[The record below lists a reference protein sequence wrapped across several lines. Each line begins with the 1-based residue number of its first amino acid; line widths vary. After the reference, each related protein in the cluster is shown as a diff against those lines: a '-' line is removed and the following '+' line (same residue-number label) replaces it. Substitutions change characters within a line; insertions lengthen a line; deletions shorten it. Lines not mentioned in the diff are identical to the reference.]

1 MHQHQSLNSVMLIHR
16 LGSDTPMPTLS
27 PGQPVVLCDHITRQL
42 SSFVPLFVFLRFW
55 AFAGPTSI
63 GMPPLAAARMALSL
77 CLARSS
83 PASAALT
90 YQTLASRMS
99 LLQPMPI
106 SVK

>member
-1 MHQHQSLNSVMLIHR
+1 
-16 LGSDTPMPTLS
+16 MPTRGS
-27 PGQPVVLCDHITRQL
+27 GQPAVLSDHITTQL
-42 SSFVPLFVFLRFW
+42 SSFVPSFVFLRLW

-63 GMPPLAAARMALSL
+63 GIPPLAAARIALSL

-99 LLQPMPI
+99 LLQPIPI

>member
-1 MHQHQSLNSVMLIHR
+1 
-16 LGSDTPMPTLS
+16 MPTQGPRQLAVLS
-27 PGQPVVLCDHITRQL
+27 AHITRQL
-42 SSFVPLFVFLRFW
+42 SSFVPLFVFLRLC
-55 AFAGPTSI
+55 AFAGPTSM

>member
-1 MHQHQSLNSVMLIHR
+1 MLIHR
-16 LGSDTPMPTLS
+16 LGSAMSVPTDD
-27 PGQPVVLCDHITRQL
+27 PGRLFVLYAHITRQL
-42 SSFVPLFVFLRFW
+42 SSFVPLFDFLRLW

-63 GMPPLAAARMALSL
+63 GIPPLAAARMALSL

-99 LLQPMPI
+99 LLQPIPI

>member
-1 MHQHQSLNSVMLIHR
+1 
-16 LGSDTPMPTLS
+16 MPTHDPDQLAVLS
-27 PGQPVVLCDHITRQL
+27 VHITRQL
-42 SSFVPLFVFLRFW
+42 SSFVPLFVFLRLW

-63 GMPPLAAARMALSL
+63 GIPPLAAARMALSL

-90 YQTLASRMS
+90 YHTLASRMS
-99 LLQPMPI
+99 LLQPIPI

>member
-1 MHQHQSLNSVMLIHR
+1 MLIHR
-16 LGSDTPMPTLS
+16 SGSDKSMLTHDQGPLN
-27 PGQPVVLCDHITRQL
+27 VLCDHITRQL
-42 SSFVPLFVFLRFW
+42 SSFVPLFDFLRFW
-55 AFAGPTSI
+55 AFAGATSI
-63 GMPPLAAARMALSL
+63 GVPPLAAARMAFSL

-90 YQTLASRMS
+90 YQTLASRIS